1 MLNLLCVLQD
11 TAGSVAFA
19 NDNKTLFYV
28 TKDKLDR
35 PFKVSSVKPSS
46 ASVMMDNGQ
55 PYEYVTTPLSEHHI
69 I

>member
-1 MLNLLCVLQD
+1 MAAVGPSPPVSTQALVQGVNAMVRLLCTSQD

-35 PFKVSSVKPSS
+35 PFKVSFVK
-46 ASVMMDNGQ
+46 
-55 PYEYVTTPLSEHHI
+55 L
-69 I
+69 